1 MANFYDA
8 MTPKAELAIA
18 AHSALD
24 QFLYPYGE
32 AELDKAKFMLLL
44 LHHVSSSTYIVI
56 ESMVSILTKV
66 TTTTSSRTTSTR
78 SSRSAMTQLTLST
91 RSTDN
96 SSPASTRPSCVSL
109 PVKVRYPHG
118 STQVPTKP
126 LSRDVGNL
134 DKSPHVQFV
143 HVFLT
148 TRSRF
153 RRLRRLLP
161 ERGNPLLVH
170 SRAEG
175 QRLRIPPPA
184 RVHHPLRRRVLR
196 GALRLLGQADGVG
209 ERADVVL
216 TYYNLTPCNGATNC
230 I

>member
-56 ESMVSILTKV
+56 ERMVSILTKV

-96 SSPASTRPSCVSL
+96 SSPASTRLSCVSL
-109 PVKVRYPHG
+109 PEK
-118 STQVPTKP
+118 VPTKP

-134 DKSPHVQFV
+134 DKSPRVQFV
-143 HVFLT
+143 HVSL